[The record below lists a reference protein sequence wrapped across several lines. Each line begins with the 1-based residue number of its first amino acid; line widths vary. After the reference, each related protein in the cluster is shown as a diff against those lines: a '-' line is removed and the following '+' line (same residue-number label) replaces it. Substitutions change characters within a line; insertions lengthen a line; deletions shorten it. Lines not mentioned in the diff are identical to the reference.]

1 MAAVAVE
8 CHASLS
14 ACSGLRVKQKTCR
27 NFQVKV
33 KVFMTPLSI
42 TCSRIVDVV
51 SVVVA
56 WELWPAHKM
65 NLLTF
70 RLRIA
75 EITSYGM
82 LA

>member
-1 MAAVAVE
+1 MAVVAVE

-51 SVVVA
+51 SVVA

>member
-1 MAAVAVE
+1 MAVAVE

-51 SVVVA
+51 SVVA
-56 WELWPAHKM
+56 WELRPAHKM